1 MEQIVINKNLFRAR
15 TFEELFDEHCI
26 DESLAMKL
34 QALPLANVIDGYVNM
49 GDARMLSFEEFIQ
62 EEFSEYTLEDVLL
75 TILKLRQIRLDNE
88 REVKSKMRFVRAVC
102 ESQPVENEDGTRNVF
117 LLPEDS
123 IKFINE
129 HLERENKNF
138 RIPEGQYSQEKY
150 LNSCILF
157 DEETA
162 TYYFNVSEI
171 KEPMTLEKFT
181 GLWKG
186 ESA

>member
-1 MEQIVINKNLFRAR
+1 MEHIIINKNLFKAR
-15 TFEELFDEHCI
+15 SFEQLFDEHEI
-26 DESLAMKL
+26 DEKLAMKI
-34 QALPLANVIDGYVNM
+34 QALPLANVIDGYVDM
-49 GDARMLSFEEFIQ
+49 GDTRMLTFKNFIKEEFGD
-62 EEFSEYTLEDVLL
+62 YTLEDVLL
-75 TILKLRQIRLDNE
+75 TLLKLRQIRLDNE

-102 ESQPVENEDGTRNVF
+102 ESQPEVNEDGTRNKF

-123 IKFINE
+123 INFINE

-150 LNSCILF
+150 LNSCMLF
-157 DEETA
+157 DEPTA

-181 GLWKG
+181 ELWKG
-186 ESA
+186 E